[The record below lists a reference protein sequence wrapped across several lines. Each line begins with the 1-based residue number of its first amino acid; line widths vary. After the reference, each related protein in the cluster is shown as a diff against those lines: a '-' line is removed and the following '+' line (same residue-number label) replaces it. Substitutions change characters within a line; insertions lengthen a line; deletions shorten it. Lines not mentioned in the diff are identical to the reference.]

1 MTTENNN
8 WRFCAVGNIKAQHQ
22 DEGGNILYGTKAFRG
37 GTKIYIDDRSWGR
50 NAGHVRV
57 IGLNRDTKYAI
68 ESVSIEL
75 IENVRIQ
82 RVYQPTVLKIME
94 YVESTDGWEWSG
106 RTAQD
111 RKELKAFIEL
121 WQGIQLDGGESNEL

>member
-1 MTTENNN
+1 METFYTAQKPFVGERKYISMTE
-8 WRFCAVGNIKAQHQ
+8 VG
-22 DEGGNILYGTKAFRG
+22 GL
-37 GTKIYIDDRSWGR
+37 

-57 IGLNRDTKYAI
+57 IGLNRYTKYAN